1 MELKN
6 IVNDIKLYIDSEA
19 VKNKIALDLGLK
31 FKNNKCLCFNHKEE
45 HESMSYYPKGKYF
58 KCFSCGFKYDIFNHY
73 QQQYNLNFPQAI
85 KSIVSDFG
93 MNIRNVYGEN
103 THKQSEIYQ
112 KLLWIISE

>member
-58 KCFSCGFKYDIFNHY
+58 KCFSCGFKYDIF
-73 QQQYNLNFPQAI
+73 I
-85 KSIVSDFG
+85 
-93 MNIRNVYGEN
+93 
-103 THKQSEIYQ
+103 T
-112 KLLWIISE
+112 